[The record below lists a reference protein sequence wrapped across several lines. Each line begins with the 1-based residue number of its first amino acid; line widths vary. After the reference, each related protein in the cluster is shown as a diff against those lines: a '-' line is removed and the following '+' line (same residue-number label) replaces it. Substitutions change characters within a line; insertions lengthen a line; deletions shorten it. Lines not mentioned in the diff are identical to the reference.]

1 MCPGVVQIPKYLDKE
16 TAVEGQVTKVCYT
29 PSVSNE
35 KKFLS
40 AKNGDVRIAFT
51 KFCPEHA
58 TTVHSGE
65 SCKTWLAHARQ
76 QAAFKEKRTAGYE
89 AAQTFHKEKTERAF
103 KSREAERRKAEV
115 MAGCTSGMRH
125 TARAMASR

>member
-16 TAVEGQVTKVCYT
+16 TAVEGQVTKVSYK

-35 KKFLS
+35 KKFLF
-40 AKNGDVRIAFT
+40 AKNGDIRIAFT

-65 SCKTWLAHARQ
+65 SCKAWITRARR
-76 QAAFKEKRTAGYE
+76 QAMGKEKRTAAFE
-89 AAQTFHKEKTERAF
+89 AGQKSYQEKTERAF
-103 KSREAERRKAEV
+103 HSREEERRKQ
-115 MAGCTSGMRH
+115 
-125 TARAMASR
+125 